1 MYMKRNDEEKIFQ
14 LDKEFHKSLYKMC
27 NTNYWYELVNNISPH
42 FDRTTILSFRCISV
56 GHILSDHEEL
66 VAAIENRETDKA
78 REISKRHLNRYTENI
93 NSIKDN
99 YAEYFKE

>member
-1 MYMKRNDEEKIFQ
+1 M
-14 LDKEFHKSLYKMC
+14 
-27 NTNYWYELVNNISPH
+27 
-42 FDRTTILSFRCISV
+42 
-56 GHILSDHEEL
+56 
-66 VAAIENRETDKA
+66 AAIENRETDKA

>member
-1 MYMKRNDEEKIFQ
+1 MQAQRYSDRNK
-14 LDKEFHKSLYKMC
+14 
-27 NTNYWYELVNNISPH
+27 NYWYELVNNISPH

-56 GHILSDHEEL
+56 GHILSDYEEL